1 MNVVLCMQSWLGI
14 ESSEA
19 ICNACGRAEARA
31 GRVSLQVASLLY
43 GHAQAWG
50 QYQARALADRRVAV
64 GAGRAGAQARS
75 ASSKRRKSIQCGP
88 TLHRSGPLTFTTL
101 QKNPMI

>member
-1 MNVVLCMQSWLGI
+1 MQSWLGI

-19 ICNACGRAEARA
+19 ICNACGMAEATQGCPRIA
-31 GRVSLQVASLLY
+31 PGSQPALWPRLR
-43 GHAQAWG
+43 HG

-75 ASSKRRKSIQCGP
+75 ASSKRCKHPVRADAPSQRAIDHHNATKEP
-88 TLHRSGPLTFTTL
+88 YDL
-101 QKNPMI
+101 